1 MIVWVRLVWAEAIY
15 NVMDKLNSMRC
26 GMVCRAM
33 SVNAK
38 MILVGPGACDYM
50 PSAEGSSSCASSSAI
65 R

>member
-1 MIVWVRLVWAEAIY
+1 MIIWVRLVWAEDIY
-15 NVMDKLNSMRC
+15 NVMNKLNSMRC

-38 MILVGPGACDYM
+38 MILAASGACDYK
-50 PSAEGSSSCASSSAI
+50 PSAEGSSNCASSSAI